1 MTSAPVAGEAWFV
14 RALLVAYA
22 LFFLWQALALD
33 ASSLVNG
40 VLDDSFYYLQV
51 ARHLA
56 AGHGSTFDGV
66 EPTNGYHPLWLWML
80 VPIQRVVPDPI
91 ASMRAALLL
100 SGALGLASLVMIGR
114 ILTRVGAGR
123 AVPIALLVFAWPR
136 FAKQTTSLLETPL
149 VLLLYLFVIL
159 ELLTLDLSR
168 RRARVGLGLLLG
180 LACLAR
186 LDSVFLLAAF
196 AVFALRDP
204 REPKL
209 LGRAQRAVEPLAVAG
224 LVLAPYLIWNLSV
237 FGHLQPISGAMKSS
251 FPHPELRLE
260 PWRAFPEFA
269 LLLLAG
275 AAFLILA
282 IRRPDRWM
290 GVLGLFGLAAL
301 LHALY
306 TALFM
311 AWGVDVWHFTLLLP
325 IALLGVPWAFEQAFR
340 ATFGGRP
347 ALGKVLDTVRWVV
360 LIVGVAAAV
369 AVQARSL
376 QLREGRHLD
385 TTRGLALWA
394 RDSLPADAVFAGTDT
409 GVFAYFSG
417 RTTVNLDGLIN
428 NYRYRDALLSGRFR
442 EYLDERGVDYIFDQ
456 FAVGRPDWI
465 EGTYETR
472 ALRIWDRPRDR
483 VAGEVMLYRDDEVRR
498 IRLLSRQTLGS
509 GELAPNAITLWKLRR
524 P

>member
-1 MTSAPVAGEAWFV
+1 MTRAPAAGETWLV
-14 RALLVAYA
+14 RALLAAYA

-51 ARHLA
+51 ARHMA

-66 EPTNGYHPLWLWML
+66 EPTNGYHPLWLWLL
-80 VPIQRVVPDPI
+80 VPIQRLVADPI

-100 SGALGLASLVMIGR
+100 SGALGLTSLVVIGR
-114 ILTRVGAGR
+114 ILTRVGAAA

-136 FAKQTTSLLETPL
+136 LAKQTTSLLETPL
-149 VLLLYLFVIL
+149 VLLLYLLVFDA
-159 ELLTLDLSR
+159 LLSFDLSR
-168 RRARVGLGLLLG
+168 RRARVALGALLG

-196 AVFALRDP
+196 AVFAALDG

-209 LGRAQRAVEPLAVAG
+209 LGRAQRVFEPLFVAG
-224 LVLAPYLIWNLSV
+224 LFLTPYLIWNLTV

-251 FPHPELRLE
+251 FPQPGLQLE
-260 PWRAFPEFA
+260 PWRAFPEFV

-275 AAFLILA
+275 GVFLGVALL
-282 IRRPDRWM
+282 RRERWLQ
-290 GVLGLFGLAAL
+290 VLGLFGMAAL

-311 AWGVDVWHFTLLLP
+311 VWGVDVWHFTLLLP
-325 IALLGVPWAFEQAFR
+325 IALLGLPWAFEQALR
-340 ATFGGRP
+340 ATFRGRRG
-347 ALGKVLDTVRWVV
+347 LGLARWVV
-360 LIVGVAAAV
+360 LTVGVAAAF
-369 AVQARSL
+369 ALQTRSL

-385 TTRGLALWA
+385 VTRGLALWA

-465 EGTYETR
+465 DGTYETR
-472 ALRIWDRPRDR
+472 SLRIWDRPRNR
-483 VAGEVMLYRDDEVRR
+483 VAGEVVLHREDEVRR

-509 GELAPNAITLWKLRR
+509 NERAPNAITLWKLRL